1 MQTYEVMATPI
12 GLLSDLIAC
21 HQISQGAK
29 MKEVVTDD
37 DLIPDLL

>member
-29 MKEVVTDD
+29 MKETITDD